1 MKTALI
7 RFQAM
12 AILIFLSHSNF
23 AQAPNLGVTAGF
35 ALFTSTGSFDNTGT
49 ATIVTG
55 DVGNNAGAFNAFPP
69 GTLIGQ
75 KHIVDA
81 VAAQAFTD
89 LETLYSDLNGRTC
102 GYVLDAIIGSNQVLT
117 PGVYCSGAATQLNGA
132 LILDAQNDP
141 NAIFIIKV
149 NGNFAT
155 GTFSDVSLVNA
166 AVAFNVYWQINGRFD
181 LGDGSIF
188 RGTVV
193 NNGAIELLGN
203 SSLFGRGL
211 SRAGAVTLHDN
222 SVTLCTTPVLPITLI
237 SFDAEYDQKSAV
249 SLHWQTAAE
258 FNSAFFYVERSPNGI
273 NFETIGEKIAAGYSS
288 QLLSYSFND
297 QKPTRGLNY
306 YRLNLV
312 DLNGVHKYSAVRV
325 VNYDNAI
332 VECSIY
338 PNPGNKLL
346 VIAFA
351 AVPEISNRKLTIYN
365 SMGIAVYSA
374 SITKQKSILDTGN
387 LLPGI
392 YFYNII
398 TGNTIIQSG
407 KLVLLQ

>member
-1 MKTALI
+1 VI
-7 RFQAM
+7 
-12 AILIFLSHSNF
+12 
-23 AQAPNLGVTAGF
+23 
-35 ALFTSTGSFDNTGT
+35 
-49 ATIVTG
+49 
-55 DVGNNAGAFNAFPP
+55 
-69 GTLIGQ
+69 
-75 KHIVDA
+75 
-81 VAAQAFTD
+81 AAQAFID
-89 LETLYSDLNGRTC
+89 LETLYSDLNGRSC
-102 GYVLDAIIGSNQVLT
+102 GFVMDAIIGSNQVLT

-141 NAIFIIKV
+141 NALFIIKI

-155 GTFSDVSLVNA
+155 GTFSDVSLINA
-166 AVAFNVYWQINGRFD
+166 ANACNVYWQINGRFD
-181 LGDGSIF
+181 LGDGSVF

-211 SRAGAVTLHDN
+211 TRAGAVTLHDN
-222 SVTLCTTPVLPITLI
+222 SVTLCTTAVLPITLI
-237 SFDAEYDQKSAV
+237 SFDAEYVRKSTV
-249 SLHWQTAAE
+249 SVRWQTAAE
-258 FNSAFFYVERSPNGI
+258 FNSAFFYVERSANGI
-273 NFETIGEKIAAGYSS
+273 NFETIGEQIAAGYSS

-297 QKPTRGLNY
+297 KKPTWGLNY

-312 DLNGVHKYSAVRV
+312 DLNGVHKYSAVSV
-325 VNYDNAI
+325 VKCDNAI
-332 VECSIY
+332 AECSIY

-346 VIAFA
+346 VVAFA
-351 AVPEISNRKLTIYN
+351 EVPEINNRKLTIYN
-365 SMGIAVYSA
+365 SLGIAVYNA

-387 LLPGI
+387 LSPGI